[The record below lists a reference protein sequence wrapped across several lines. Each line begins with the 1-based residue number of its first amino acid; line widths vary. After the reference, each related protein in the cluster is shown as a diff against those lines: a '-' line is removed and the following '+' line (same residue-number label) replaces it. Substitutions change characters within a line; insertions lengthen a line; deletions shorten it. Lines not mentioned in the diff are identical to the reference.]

1 MPRVR
6 KAPDDLEGKQRRKP
20 VRNVR
25 KSRLQVSGIR
35 ENAGRRNRAAPAPAT
50 AQAAGPDLLLEEN
63 HAARAD
69 QAHGPADRLTPG
81 ILSPETLAAAAAIES
96 DAAQA
101 ANVNG
106 QDAHDATD
114 SAPAASDTLELQTC
128 IKDAAEL
135 IDWAWSTVQALGAVL
150 PPRTSAVLSS
160 KITREQIATATG
172 RLFHHYG
179 IAGTD
184 IVTNPWAG
192 LALALAP
199 VGFAAFTDWREAR
212 ARAAEQAAPTPP
224 APTPGAGTVAE
235 AGAPPSNLHRLL

>member
-20 VRNVR
+20 VRYVR
-25 KSRLQVSGIR
+25 KSRLQVPSLR
-35 ENAGRRNRAAPAPAT
+35 ENPRRRNRASPAPAT
-50 AQAAGPDLLLEEN
+50 AKNAGANLPIEEN
-63 HAARAD
+63 HADGAD
-69 QAHGPADRLTPG
+69 QTHGPADRLTPG
-81 ILSPETLAAAAAIES
+81 ILSPETIAAAAAIES

-106 QDAHDATD
+106 QDANNATD
-114 SAPAASDTLELQTC
+114 SAPAASDTLDLQTC
-128 IKDAAEL
+128 IHDAAEL
-135 IDWAWSTVQALGAVL
+135 IEWAWSTVQALGAVL

-179 IAGTD
+179 IASGD
-184 IVTNPWAG
+184 IVSNPWAG

-212 ARAAEQAAPTPP
+212 AKAAEQAAPTPP